1 MHGFGGTPDIVCLMV
16 NLFITSPKLE
26 SHGDLESISSIR
38 LRLQGVFSMSLPWEA
53 SDTSR
58 VKRPWRLGCGHVPQ
72 INKTWIL
79 RPRILQAE
87 SQKDCVFDSDHPCWI
102 TQVSLALASRI
113 DCWWKTQL
121 ATCLL
126 RCLQLVKDGRQIAWG
141 GTWVL
146 CCFQDQKHWRH
157 WFTKVALSGCNAGAR
172 RRQAH
177 GPGVKMANTN
187 DPYIDSLRERYNKW
201 FVLALHLWRCAGK
214 DTRHV
219 AMFFF
224 AMLSLQSIERKDA
237 LLHTG
242 SSSFHQSISW
252 KRGCQW
258 CGSKHVCAQPSTQN
272 SNRDRHDDIW
282 LCRATCFLSAE
293 DARNLW

>member
-1 MHGFGGTPDIVCLMV
+1 MTQVVRLNNPFFLASTVNNAAKCSILGFIRQFRADPMHGFGGTPDIVCLIV
-16 NLFITSPKLE
+16 NPFITSPKSE

-87 SQKDCVFDSDHPCWI
+87 SQKDCVLDSDHPCWI

-157 WFTKVALSGCNAGAR
+157 WLTKGGAVWLQR
-172 RRQAH
+172 RSQKKA
-177 GPGVKMANTN
+177 
-187 DPYIDSLRERYNKW
+187 
-201 FVLALHLWRCAGK
+201 
-214 DTRHV
+214 
-219 AMFFF
+219 
-224 AMLSLQSIERKDA
+224 
-237 LLHTG
+237 
-242 SSSFHQSISW
+242 
-252 KRGCQW
+252 
-258 CGSKHVCAQPSTQN
+258 STWPR
-272 SNRDRHDDIW
+272 SRDG
-282 LCRATCFLSAE
+282 
-293 DARNLW
+293 